1 MFALNL
7 LCVRLKIVG
16 PENIIMCPTEGIFP
30 KTPTPQAPGN
40 SNQASYIGLRDP
52 TPQEIPILSV
62 GGGVSL
68 IFSGTAH
75 YANMHYPMVKK
86 VIHKLSA
93 ISWWEGSKLN
103 TPVHAIAFRAPCL
116 NISCALILAMIAV
129 LYCMWEASKLYS
141 LF

>member
-62 GGGVSL
+62 GGGSVSD
-68 IFSGTAH
+68 IFWNCTLCK
-75 YANMHYPMVKK
+75 YALSHGKESDTQ
-86 VIHKLSA
+86 VICH
-93 ISWWEGSKLN
+93 
-103 TPVHAIAFRAPCL
+103 
-116 NISCALILAMIAV
+116 ILMGR
-129 LYCMWEASKLYS
+129 KQT
-141 LF
+141 

>member
-1 MFALNL
+1 MNL

-62 GGGVSL
+62 GG
-68 IFSGTAH
+68 
-75 YANMHYPMVKK
+75 
-86 VIHKLSA
+86 
-93 ISWWEGSKLN
+93 EE
-103 TPVHAIAFRAPCL
+103 CL
-116 NISCALILAMIAV
+116 WYFLELHIMQICIIP
-129 LYCMWEASKLYS
+129 W
-141 LF
+141 